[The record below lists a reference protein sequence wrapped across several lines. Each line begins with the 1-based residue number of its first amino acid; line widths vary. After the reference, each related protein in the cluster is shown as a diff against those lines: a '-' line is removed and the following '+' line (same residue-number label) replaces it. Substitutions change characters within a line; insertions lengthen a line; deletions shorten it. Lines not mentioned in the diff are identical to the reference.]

1 MCFLLRRRGKTVNYI
16 PLDCCGKWE
25 VICTPSWSRLVAPLT
40 PLGILTVSVRKKS
53 QKIWDGE
60 GLEHTHFEVERMDFG
75 SSDLMAEIILAK
87 F

>member
-1 MCFLLRRRGKTVNYI
+1 M
-16 PLDCCGKWE
+16 
-25 VICTPSWSRLVAPLT
+25 APLT